1 MDPIQG
7 EDMTL
12 TNTLLTLIEDQRNG
26 ESIDQEL
33 VRKVANSLSALGIDE
48 ENSKKNSLAVYKEQL
63 EKPYMVATSKY
74 FTTTLEASIT
84 EGGAIAFL
92 EKARKV
98 FVAEEER
105 TIIFIRT
112 FGRNKFIENCA
123 RDVLRNEQIWTG
135 FHKAFG
141 DAEEEEDVRSM
152 HSWRASPTYWS
163 LCEKRSRSCISSR
176 SWFLPVSSTST
187 GSDLT
192 GLNDPTLA
200 TRETH
205 LGVFGIES
213 YVSKLVL

>member
-1 MDPIQG
+1 MASLVWKDHFVDPIQG

-48 ENSKKNSLAVYKEQL
+48 ENSKKNSLAVYKEQR

-105 TIIFIRT
+105 TIIFICT

-141 DAEEEEDVRSM
+141 DAEEEDVQRIHALM
-152 HSWRASPTYWS
+152 ES
-163 LCEKRSRSCISSR
+163 LPYVLEPVRKKIEKLY
-176 SWFLPVSSTST
+176 F
-187 GSDLT
+187 
-192 GLNDPTLA
+192 
-200 TRETH
+200 
-205 LGVFGIES
+205 
-213 YVSKLVL
+213 

>member
-1 MDPIQG
+1 MASLVWKEHFVDPVQG
-7 EDMTL
+7 EDMML

-63 EKPYMVATSKY
+63 EGPYMVATSKY
-74 FTTTLEASIT
+74 ITTTLEASIA

-105 TIIFIRT
+105 TIIFIRA
-112 FGRNKFIENCA
+112 FGRNKFIA
-123 RDVLRNEQIWTG
+123 RDVLQDEQIWTG

-141 DAEEEEDVRSM
+141 DAEEEDVQRIHALM
-152 HSWRASPTYWS
+152 ES
-163 LCEKRSRSCISSR
+163 LLYVVEPVRKKIEKLY
-176 SWFLPVSSTST
+176 F
-187 GSDLT
+187 
-192 GLNDPTLA
+192 
-200 TRETH
+200 
-205 LGVFGIES
+205 
-213 YVSKLVL
+213 

>member
-1 MDPIQG
+1 MASLVWKEHFVDPIQG

-12 TNTLLTLIEDQRNG
+12 TYTLLTLIEDQRNG

-33 VRKVANSLSALGIDE
+33 VRKVTNSLSALGIDE

-74 FTTTLEASIT
+74 ITTTLEASIT

-92 EKARKV
+92 GKARKV

-105 TIIFIRT
+105 TIIFIRA

-123 RDVLRNEQIWTG
+123 RDVLQDEQIWTG

-141 DAEEEEDVRSM
+141 DAEEEDVQRIHAIM
-152 HSWRASPTYWS
+152 ES
-163 LCEKRSRSCISSR
+163 LPYVLEPVRKKIEKLY
-176 SWFLPVSSTST
+176 F
-187 GSDLT
+187 
-192 GLNDPTLA
+192 
-200 TRETH
+200 
-205 LGVFGIES
+205 
-213 YVSKLVL
+213 